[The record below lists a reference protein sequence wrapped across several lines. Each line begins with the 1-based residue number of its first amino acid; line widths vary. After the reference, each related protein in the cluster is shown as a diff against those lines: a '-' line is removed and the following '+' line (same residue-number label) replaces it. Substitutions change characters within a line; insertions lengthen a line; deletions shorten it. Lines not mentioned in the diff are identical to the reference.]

1 MILVN
6 LFMNNSSNYELFD
19 TRFKLV
25 DFNSINMD
33 EIRMYIINYLPK
45 YLKNQFYSISIVH
58 KNEKTNINVYFEY
71 NKNIIRDLKI
81 NKVIN
86 D

>member
-25 DFNSINMD
+25 DFNNYMNMD
-33 EIRMYIINYLPK
+33 EVRMYIINYLPK
-45 YLKNQFYSISIVH
+45 YLKISFIQ
-58 KNEKTNINVYFEY
+58 YP
-71 NKNIIRDLKI
+71 
-81 NKVIN
+81 
-86 D
+86 